1 MADLWWT
8 EEDESQFDFPKE
20 VAGVSDNGK
29 KKSNFF
35 LSVGFFF
42 YVIAAMNAAG
52 SSETLFLSAIW
63 AIVGTVCLVIQN
75 LVNSGLVIVDEQ

>member
-1 MADLWWT
+1 MGGGGGTA
-8 EEDESQFDFPKE
+8 
-20 VAGVSDNGK
+20 NGK

-63 AIVGTVCLVIQN
+63 AIAGTVCLVIQH
-75 LVNSGLVIVDEQ
+75 LVNAGLVIVGEQ

>member
-29 KKSNFF
+29 NKSNFF

-63 AIVGTVCLVIQN
+63 AIAGTVCLVIQH
-75 LVNSGLVIVDEQ
+75 LVNAGLVVVGEQ